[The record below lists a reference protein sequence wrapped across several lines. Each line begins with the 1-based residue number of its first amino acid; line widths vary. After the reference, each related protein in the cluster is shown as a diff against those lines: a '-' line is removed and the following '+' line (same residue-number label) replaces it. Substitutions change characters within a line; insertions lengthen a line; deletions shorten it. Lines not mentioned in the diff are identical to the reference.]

1 MDHHILV
8 VNLSKNNVIF
18 FFFYYTQ
25 FETMSFLDELIIKNI
40 NENSTLMFFVL
51 FEDVNCKL
59 SQSIDQFKSKKT
71 FFLYI
76 IKSKQTL
83 ITQCNQKKKKK
94 V

>member
-1 MDHHILV
+1 
-8 VNLSKNNVIF
+8 
-18 FFFYYTQ
+18 
-25 FETMSFLDELIIKNI
+25 MSFLDESIIKNI

-83 ITQCNQKKKKK
+83 ITQCNQKKKKRYEEHNILL
-94 V
+94 

>member
-1 MDHHILV
+1 MSI
-8 VNLSKNNVIF
+8 
-18 FFFYYTQ
+18 FFYYTQ
-25 FETMSFLDELIIKNI
+25 FETTSFLDELIIKNI

-59 SQSIDQFKSKKT
+59 SQSIDQFKSKKAS
-71 FFLYI
+71 FFFVFFFI

-83 ITQCNQKKKKK
+83 ITQCNQKKKKT